1 MSGTVRKATAFASCM
16 CQWCMCQVVTVVS
29 VVTLFDVVVG
39 VECVTWAG
47 PETEA

>member
-1 MSGTVRKATAFASCM
+1 MSMVSGRVTL
-16 CQWCMCQVVTVVS
+16 QVVTVVS

-47 PETEA
+47 PETKTGAEV